1 MTWCAIELLNDDPNA
16 TFSADA
22 FIGQA
27 RLEDDDTIT
36 FMFQSVPPRGARVR
50 LVQIPEVP
58 GDYWDGCPPE
68 IDFGEEGPMSEI
80 AQEYRKRG
88 GRRR

>member
-1 MTWCAIELLNDDPNA
+1 MTWCAIELLPDDPNA
-16 TFSADA
+16 AFSEDA

-27 RLEDDDTIT
+27 RLEEDDTIT
-36 FMFQSVPPRGARVR
+36 FMFKSVPPRGARVR
-50 LVQIPEVP
+50 LVMIPEVP

-68 IDFGEEGPMSEI
+68 IDFGEDGAMAESAREFRHM
-80 AQEYRKRG
+80 R